1 MSTSIRTA
9 ITDGGQALD
18 AAGVNEA
25 RKEAMSLMSY
35 VLECDRTFLIAHTED
50 ELSDKHLQTFRLLI
64 NRRARREPLQHI
76 TGHQEFFNLDF
87 EVTPDVLVPR
97 PETETLVE
105 AALEVLRADHD
116 PFIADIG
123 TGSGCIIVSLLHEI
137 PRAHA
142 MGIDLSW
149 KALRVAQRNARRHN
163 VNGRLALVQADG
175 FPATRNDR
183 QFSLIVSNPP
193 YVTEGE
199 FAGLQ
204 PEVRDY
210 EPRSALVSGA
220 DGLSHVRYLLGES
233 PAHLGRGGHFI
244 FEIGFGQRDAVEEL
258 VDQEVW
264 NLNDV
269 RKDLQGIPR
278 TVVLQK
284 R

>member
-9 ITDGGQALD
+9 ITEGSQALD
-18 AAGVNEA
+18 EAGIRDA

-35 VLECDRTFLIAHTED
+35 VLGCDRTFLIAHDED
-50 ELSDKHLQTFRLLI
+50 ELSDKHLQSFRLVI
-64 NRRARREPLQHI
+64 NRRAGREPLQHI
-76 TGHQEFFNLDF
+76 TGYQEFYNLDF

-97 PETETLVE
+97 PETEILVE
-105 AALEVLRADHD
+105 AALDVLRDDHS

-123 TGSGCIIVSLLHEI
+123 TGSGCIIVTLLHEI
-137 PRAHA
+137 PGAGA
-142 MGIDLSW
+142 LGTDLSME
-149 KALRVAQRNARRHN
+149 ALLVAQRNASRHK

-175 FPATRNDR
+175 FPATGNDR

-199 FAGLQ
+199 IAGLQ

-220 DGLSHVRYLLGES
+220 DGLSHIRYLLRET
-233 PAHLGRGGHFI
+233 PARLRGGGHFI
-244 FEIGFGQRDAVEEL
+244 FEIGFGQRDAVTEL
-258 VDQEVW
+258 VDQQLW
-264 NLNDV
+264 NLIEV

-278 TVVLQK
+278 TVVLRK
-284 R
+284 T